1 MKKQKHLVF
10 LIIIGFLFASNV
22 FAENENPNPPQPT
35 LFGSQKPEVAP
46 LDTAAAPPPT
56 LVPQLIRQEI
66 DKIKINQTNR
76 VNSSNPTESPANNNG
91 NQQLGTTTDKQ
102 LKMNQIKNKRAE
114 QIRKHL
120 RTISERFYALIQRE
134 LQIKSRIQSRLTKL
148 EENGFNVSGSKEL
161 LAESDTEFETIKD
174 KINLMRKEIYEII
187 ESSDLE
193 GLFQTVREKTQ
204 NLKKE
209 SQDAHTKLVQVVNK
223 IKEEVSDR
231 QQGIND
237 IVDSKSQ

>member
-1 MKKQKHLVF
+1 
-10 LIIIGFLFASNV
+10 
-22 FAENENPNPPQPT
+22 
-35 LFGSQKPEVAP
+35 
-46 LDTAAAPPPT
+46 
-56 LVPQLIRQEI
+56 
-66 DKIKINQTNR
+66 
-76 VNSSNPTESPANNNG
+76 
-91 NQQLGTTTDKQ
+91 
-102 LKMNQIKNKRAE
+102 MNQIKNKRAE

-223 IKEEVSDR
+223 IKEEVSDG